1 MTLVLPAY
9 AKLNLTLDVIGRR
22 PDGYHDIES
31 VMQTISL
38 HDLVSVERSDCKV
51 FDVVGPPIAG
61 ENLVLK
67 AAREL
72 EAHIGQSL
80 SFEIRLHKRIPIG
93 AGLGGGSSDAA
104 AFLRAAI
111 VLYGIK
117 ISSAE
122 LQELAQRVGQDV
134 PFFLRGGTALATGL
148 GSTVEPLPPIPG
160 SWRFALVCPAIE
172 VSTKEVY
179 AAVDGSSPSAGRTGR
194 VAAALK
200 AGRAP
205 DPGAFGND
213 LEATA
218 TARYPQLAEA
228 VAPARA
234 RMRHLTMTGTGGAF
248 FAAFL
253 DSRHAAALLDG
264 PPPPRPSPKRGGRSL
279 QTPEGGGR
287 SMPPPRPSPKR
298 GGRSMQTPEGGG
310 GPPIRLYRPVPAW
323 G

>member
-1 MTLVLPAY
+1 MTLVIPAY
-9 AKLNLTLDVIGRR
+9 AKLNLTLDVVGRR

-38 HDLVSVERSDCKV
+38 HDLVYVERSDCKV
-51 FDVVGPPIAG
+51 FEVVGPPIAG

-72 EAHIGQSL
+72 EAHLGHAL

-111 VLYGIK
+111 ALYEIK
-117 ISSAE
+117 ISAE
-122 LQELAQRVGQDV
+122 ELHKIAQRVGQDV
-134 PFFLRGGTALATGL
+134 PFFLRGGTGLATGL
-148 GSTVEPLPPIPG
+148 GSTVEPLPPIPPA
-160 SWRFALVCPAIE
+160 WRFALVCPAIE

-179 AAVDGSSPSAGRTGR
+179 AAVDGSARSAGRTVG

-205 DPGAFGND
+205 EPASFGND

-218 TARYPQLAEA
+218 ASRYPRLAEA
-228 VAPARA
+228 VAPARG
-234 RMRHLTMTGTGGAF
+234 RLPRLSMTGTGGAF
-248 FAAFL
+248 FASFTNAKEAVARL
-253 DSRHAAALLDG
+253 
-264 PPPPRPSPKRGGRSL
+264 
-279 QTPEGGGR
+279 EGL
-287 SMPPPRPSPKR
+287 S
-298 GGRSMQTPEGGG
+298 T
-310 GPPIRLYRPVPAW
+310 IRIYRPIPAW

>member
-1 MTLVLPAY
+1 MTLVVPAY

-22 PDGYHDIES
+22 PDGYHNIES

-51 FDVVGPPIAG
+51 FDVVGPSIAG

-72 EAHIGQSL
+72 EAHLGKAL

-111 VLYGIK
+111 ALYDIK
-117 ISSAE
+117 ISAE
-122 LQELAQRVGQDV
+122 ELHEIAQRVGQDV
-134 PFFLRGGTALATGL
+134 PFFLRGGTALASGL
-148 GSTVEPLPPIPG
+148 GSAIEPLPPIPAA
-160 SWRFALVCPAIE
+160 WRFALVTPTIE

-179 AAVDGSSPSAGRTGR
+179 AAVDGSAPSAGRTAG
-194 VAAALK
+194 VAAALN

-205 DPGAFGND
+205 EPASFGND
-213 LEATA
+213 LETTA
-218 TARYPQLAEA
+218 VSRYPQLAEA
-228 VAPARA
+228 VAPMHDRLPNL
-234 RMRHLTMTGTGGAF
+234 RMTGTGGAF
-248 FAAFL
+248 FAAFATT
-253 DSRHAAALLDG
+253 REAAAALEE
-264 PPPPRPSPKRGGRSL
+264 PPPRPSPEGGGRSL
-279 QTPEGGGR
+279 PAPEGGGR
-287 SMPPPRPSPKR
+287 I
-298 GGRSMQTPEGGG
+298 GV
-310 GPPIRLYRPVPAW
+310 YRPVPAW

>member
-22 PDGYHDIES
+22 ADGYHDIES

-51 FDVVGPPIAG
+51 FDVVGPSIPG

-72 EAHIGQSL
+72 EAHVGQSL
-80 SFEIRLHKRIPIG
+80 SFQIRLHKRIPIG

-111 VLYGIK
+111 ALYDIK
-117 ISSAE
+117 ISAGE
-122 LQELAQRVGQDV
+122 LQEVAQRVGQDV

-148 GSTVEPLPPIPG
+148 GSTVEPLPPIPAA
-160 SWRFALVCPAIE
+160 WRFALVCPPIE
-172 VSTKEVY
+172 VSTREVY
-179 AAVDGSSPSAGRTGR
+179 AAVDGSAPSARRTAGM
-194 VAAALK
+194 VAALK
-200 AGRAP
+200 SGRAP

-218 TARYPQLAEA
+218 VSKYPRLAEA
-228 VAPARA
+228 VAPART
-234 RMRHLTMTGTGGAF
+234 RLPNLTMTGTGGAF
-248 FAAFL
+248 FAAVPNAGE
-253 DSRHAAALLDG
+253 AAAPLEG
-264 PPPPRPSPKRGGRSL
+264 PPPRPAP
-279 QTPEGGGR
+279 Q
-287 SMPPPRPSPKR
+287 
-298 GGRSMQTPEGGG
+298 GGG
-310 GPPIRLYRPVPAW
+310 GPPTVLYRPVPAW